1 MNKTKLFYFL
11 ILFCYSAHAETFS
24 FVAFGDMPYLI
35 PDDYLR
41 YERLIK
47 EINRV
52 NPSFT
57 VFVGDTKS
65 SKTPCSDAHTYI
77 IKNYFAQFNEP
88 LIYSIGDNEWTDCHR
103 PLSGSYEPI
112 ERLGKLRSEFFD
124 SNQSLGSKTLSLY
137 RQADV
142 MPEFSQYVENS
153 YWIKSGFL
161 FVSLHLPGSNNNYGR
176 SQESDL
182 EYHDRNIANLA
193 WIDYVF
199 TLAHKQHLSGVIF
212 SYQAD
217 MFYDPSQAVSM
228 TSGYRE
234 TIASLT
240 LHSEEFNKPVLL
252 INGDSHRL
260 KIDQP
265 LRRLNQPYV
274 LENVLR
280 LQVMGEDEVQAVE
293 IVVDPASIQPFSF
306 KPLILFE
313 NSLR

>member
-1 MNKTKLFYFL
+1 MIKVKLFSFL
-11 ILFCYSAHAETFS
+11 IFISSLAHAEPFS
-24 FVAFGDMPYLI
+24 FIAFGDMPYSI
-35 PDDYLR
+35 PNDYPR

-52 NPSFT
+52 SSSFSI
-57 VFVGDTKS
+57 FVGDTKS
-65 SKTPCSDAHTYI
+65 SKTPCSDEHTAI
-77 IKNYFAQFNEP
+77 IKNYFAQLESP
-88 LIYSIGDNEWTDCHR
+88 LIYSVGDNEWTDCHR
-103 PLSGSYEPI
+103 ALSGSFDPI
-112 ERLGKLRSEFFD
+112 ERLGKLRREFFND
-124 SNQSLGSKTLSLY
+124 NRSLGSKTLSLY

-176 SQESDL
+176 SKESDV
-182 EYHDRNIANLA
+182 EYFDRNRANLA

-199 TLAHKQHLSGVIF
+199 SLAQKQHLSGIIF

-217 MFYDPSQAVSM
+217 MFFDPAQAISM

-234 TIASLT
+234 TIASLV
-240 LHSEEFNKPVLL
+240 LNSEQFNKPVLL

-265 LRRLNQPYV
+265 LKRTNQPYV

-280 LQVMGEDEVQAVE
+280 LQVMGEDEIQAVQ
-293 IVVDPASIQPFSF
+293 IVVEPNSSQPFSF
-306 KPLILFE
+306 RPLILYE